1 MWGALFPGQGS
12 QTPGMGRF
20 YYDQFQSARL
30 LFESASDELKINF
43 KKLCFDSSEEEL
55 TRTENAQPAIVLVS
69 CTAWHC
75 LAEEM
80 DMSFIKYCA
89 GHSVGEYSALVAGGA
104 LTLNTALKAVRHRGL
119 LMSRSC
125 RGTGSMSALIG
136 VSPEEA
142 VNFCQWVEKTSTF
155 STLEAAN
162 FNSPKQTV
170 LSGNSE
176 ALSWAKKHLQEYFS
190 TVKETK
196 QPNGSSTETLEDKT
210 LNKKIRMIPL
220 KVSGPFHS
228 SLMKSVGKQ
237 MDVFLKR
244 TSLNKPHRIIIH
256 NTTGKPG
263 QTHPEQIK
271 KNLTKQIQQP
281 VLWLQS
287 MQYLINQGCQPFLE
301 LGEGKVLAGLMKKI
315 NPSKEVFH
323 FHSLNDIKTLQTR
336 HKNY

>member
-20 YYDQFQSARL
+20 YYDQFQTARL

-80 DMSFIKYCA
+80 SMNFIKYCA
-89 GHSVGEYSALVAGGA
+89 GHSVGEYSALVVSGV
-104 LTLNTALKAVRHRGL
+104 LPLNTALQAVRHRGL

-136 VSPEEA
+136 ASPED
-142 VNFCQWVEKTSTF
+142 VIKFCQWVEKNSTF
-155 STLEAAN
+155 SPLETAN

-170 LSGNSE
+170 LSGNLE
-176 ALSWAKKHLQEYFS
+176 ALNWAKKHLHEYFD
-190 TVKETK
+190 TIRKIK
-196 QPNGSSTETLEDKT
+196 QPKAPSIENSENKSPH
-210 LNKKIRMIPL
+210 KKIRMIPL

-228 SLMKSVGKQ
+228 SLMKPASKQ
-237 MDVFLKR
+237 MAAFLKR
-244 TSLNKPHRIIIH
+244 ISLKKPYRIIIH

-263 QTHPEQIK
+263 QAQPEQIK
-271 KNLTKQIQQP
+271 KNLTNQMQQP

-287 MQYLINQGCQPFLE
+287 MQYLIEQGCQPFLE

-336 HKNY
+336 HGNH